1 MGEVMGEVVDGTSD
15 LAVHDAPTFRRR
27 SLTHRAENTYME
39 TRYLCF
45 GHVMAGI
52 SVTLE
57 GNNIQLAFEK
67 NDHTTAVVM
76 DPSTAQSLIL
86 ALGQMLLK
94 IDRDEDDDESV
105 SSEEGG
111 GVEPYGEDDYLDV
124 TSPTIDI
131 GTDEDG
137 QAVVALQAGP
147 LPPFVL
153 RLNDEEARHVAQ
165 GLLEILSSP
174 RDVRSSHG
182 DH

>member
-1 MGEVMGEVVDGTSD
+1 
-15 LAVHDAPTFRRR
+15 
-27 SLTHRAENTYME
+27 
-39 TRYLCF
+39 
-45 GHVMAGI
+45 MAGI

-76 DPSTAQSLIL
+76 DPGTAQSLIL

-94 IDRDEDDDESV
+94 MDRDEDDGDED
-105 SSEEGG
+105 EAADDHF
-111 GVEPYGEDDYLDV
+111 EPEAYGEDDFLDV

-137 QAVVALQAGP
+137 QAVVAMQAGP

-153 RLNDEEARHVAQ
+153 RLNDDEARHVAQ

-174 RDVRSSHG
+174 RDIRSSQG

>member
-1 MGEVMGEVVDGTSD
+1 
-15 LAVHDAPTFRRR
+15 
-27 SLTHRAENTYME
+27 
-39 TRYLCF
+39 
-45 GHVMAGI
+45 MAGI

-76 DPSTAQSLIL
+76 DPGTAQSLIL

-94 IDRDEDDDESV
+94 IEAETDEPEVDGEAF
-105 SSEEGG
+105 
-111 GVEPYGEDDYLDV
+111 GEDEFLDV
-124 TSPTIDI
+124 TSPSIDI
-131 GTDEDG
+131 GTDERG

-147 LPPFVL
+147 FPPFVL

-174 RDVRSSHG
+174 RDVRSSQG

>member
-1 MGEVMGEVVDGTSD
+1 
-15 LAVHDAPTFRRR
+15 
-27 SLTHRAENTYME
+27 
-39 TRYLCF
+39 
-45 GHVMAGI
+45 MAGI

-76 DPSTAQSLIL
+76 DPGTAQSLIL

-94 IDRDEDDDESV
+94 IDAEDEESGSDDEDDDGES
-105 SSEEGG
+105 
-111 GVEPYGEDDYLDV
+111 YGEDEFLDV
-124 TSPTIDI
+124 TSPSIDI
-131 GTDEDG
+131 GTDENG

-165 GLLEILSSP
+165 GLLDILSSP
-174 RDVRSSHG
+174 RDIRSSQG

>member
-1 MGEVMGEVVDGTSD
+1 
-15 LAVHDAPTFRRR
+15 
-27 SLTHRAENTYME
+27 
-39 TRYLCF
+39 
-45 GHVMAGI
+45 MAGI

-76 DPSTAQSLIL
+76 DPGTAQSLIL

-94 IDRDEDDDESV
+94 IDAEDEDDG
-105 SSEEGG
+105 SEEDGDD
-111 GVEPYGEDDYLDV
+111 EEAEAYGEDDFLDV
-124 TSPTIDI
+124 TSPSIDI
-131 GTDEDG
+131 GTDENG

-153 RLNDEEARHVAQ
+153 RLNDDEARHVAQ
-165 GLLEILSSP
+165 GLLDILSSP
-174 RDVRSSHG
+174 RDIRSSQG